1 MAILLL
7 IKMMTFSIQRVSK
20 MKDIKWEDYKN
31 ETLKEKNITHKKLLK
46 SIILCI
52 LLTIFQISFIY
63 TLQNFNFAPSR
74 NISVVTLNR
83 SMKMGDI
90 ISPQDIIYTNISFNA
105 IKEFFNNNSDLDY
118 FIGKKL
124 ITNVNENNFILR
136 NFVQGHIKSTLTDK
150 IPYGKRLFVLEME
163 LGSIAK
169 SLKTG
174 DRIDIIA
181 NLDLPGFGKA
191 TEVILQN
198 IQLIAIDE
206 KNKNNLALSN
216 NNSISFY
223 LTPEEIKI
231 ILFMKRYA
239 QFSIALRNPND
250 NFNLKDQAITL
261 NKFIES
267 EKIKNIIKNDHF
279 QVIYGEKKKK

>member
-1 MAILLL
+1 
-7 IKMMTFSIQRVSK
+7 MTFSIQRVSK

>member
-1 MAILLL
+1 
-7 IKMMTFSIQRVSK
+7 

-83 SMKMGDI
+83 SMKMGEI

>member
-1 MAILLL
+1 
-7 IKMMTFSIQRVSK
+7 MTFSIQRVSK

-83 SMKMGDI
+83 SMKMGEI